1 MTQVREAAVAG
12 LFYPADAGE
21 LSETVR
27 SMLSN
32 GQAAGSAPRAL
43 IVPHAGYVYSGPVAA
58 AAYAR
63 LIPFADRYRKV
74 VLLGPCHR
82 VPLSGLATCPADV
95 FRTPLGDVPLEKA
108 LIASLNLPSV
118 AVSTEAHRLE
128 HSLEVQLPFLQT
140 VLDEF
145 TLFPLVVGDT
155 APETVADV
163 IDELWNETGTLFV
176 VSSDLSHYLRYAD
189 ARRRDRATCNAI
201 EQLESAR
208 ISHADACG
216 AAAVSGLLIVARRR
230 GLNARTLDLR
240 NSGDTAG
247 GREQVVGYGSWL
259 FEEGKSCD
267 LAA

>member
-32 GQAAGSAPRAL
+32 GQPAGSAPRAL

-58 AAYAR
+58 TAYAS
-63 LIPFADRYRKV
+63 LIPFARRYRRV

-82 VPLSGLATCPADV
+82 APLTGLASSSADA
-95 FRTPLGDVPLEKA
+95 FRTPLGDVPLDQA
-108 LIASLNLPSV
+108 LIASLGPPSV
-118 AVSTEAHRLE
+118 AISAEAHRLE

-140 VLDEF
+140 VLGEF
-145 TLFPLVVGDT
+145 TLVPLAVGDT
-155 APETVADV
+155 APEHVAEV
-163 IDELWNETGTLFV
+163 IDALWNEPRTLFV
-176 VSSDLSHYLRYAD
+176 VSSDLSHYLPYAN
-189 ARRRDRATCNAI
+189 ARRRDEATCNAI
-201 EQLESAR
+201 EQLHSGR

-216 AAAVSGLLIVARRR
+216 ATAVAGLLIVAARHN
-230 GLNARTLDLR
+230 LAVRTLDLR

-247 GREQVVGYGSWL
+247 SKDQVVGYGSWV
-259 FEEGKSCD
+259 FEENKSCE

>member
-27 SMLSN
+27 SLLSS
-32 GQAAGSAPRAL
+32 GQPAGSAPRAL

-58 AAYAR
+58 TAYAR
-63 LIPFADRYRKV
+63 LIPFAERYHRV

-82 VPLSGLATCPADV
+82 VPLSGLALSSADA
-95 FRTPLGDVPLEKA
+95 FRTPLGDVPLDQA
-108 LIASLNLPSV
+108 LISSLDFPWLNT
-118 AVSTEAHRLE
+118 STEAHWQE

-145 TLFPLVVGDT
+145 SLVPLVVGDT
-155 APETVADV
+155 APETVAEV
-163 IDELWNETGTLFV
+163 IDALWTDTDTLFV
-176 VSSDLSHYLRYAD
+176 VSSDLSHYLPYAD
-189 ARRRDRATCNAI
+189 ARRRDQATCGAI
-201 EQLESAR
+201 ERLDAGC
-208 ISHADACG
+208 IGHADACG
-216 AAAVSGLLIVARRR
+216 ATAVAGLLIAAARRN
-230 GLNARTLDLR
+230 LVVRTLDLR

-247 GREQVVGYGSWL
+247 NRGQVVGYGSWL